1 MRLGWTVCALSFVIA
16 DGALAATRKAS
27 LKAKTHVSPDATR
40 DPLRSDRWP
49 PVADA
54 VPPTAE
60 ERRLGAAIMAEAH
73 RSQYWGRPFCWIAS
87 RKHVEG
93 CDAAEEKD
101 VEALLKIDRSGAVED
116 VRVRLK
122 DDGPGD
128 STRAMP
134 FDPTTR
140 FGLFCAGYS
149 LQVLLQV
156 MKREDL
162 FREMDKS
169 ELLVLRATW
178 FGWDQD
184 FIVRGRSLGRLD
196 VARRQSELGLT
207 ALSLGHA
214 VGRLA
219 DGRPHAIAGDFL
231 VFRFD
236 SGRLHTGIFDHW
248 VLYKG
253 QLIGVSFVGAN
264 LEGVGR
270 KFYCFRDD
278 DAVDRMPDAIFD
290 EWCSAKPRIRRA
302 AIFAAR
308 LSPKLASKAR
318 AK

>member
-1 MRLGWTVCALSFVIA
+1 MHLGW
-16 DGALAATRKAS
+16 AATAVTLLVADVALGAARSAKH
-27 LKAKTHVSPDATR
+27 KAKTHVSADASR
-40 DPLRSDRWP
+40 DPLRSDRASRA
-49 PVADA
+49 VDA
-54 VPPTAE
+54 LAPTAE
-60 ERRLGAAIMAEAH
+60 EQRLGAAIIKEAH
-73 RSQYWGRPFCWIAS
+73 RAQYWGRPFCWIANQ
-87 RKHVEG
+87 KHVEG
-93 CDAAEEKD
+93 CDSAEAKD
-101 VEALLKIDRSGAVED
+101 IDALLKIDRSGAVEE
-116 VRVRLK
+116 VRVRLR
-122 DDGPGD
+122 DEGPAD
-128 STRAMP
+128 STLAMP

-149 LQVLLQV
+149 LQVLLSV

-169 ELLVLRATW
+169 ELRALRATW

-184 FIVRGRSLGRLD
+184 FTIRGRLFGRLD

-219 DGRPHAIAGDFL
+219 DGRPHTIAGDFL

-248 VLYKG
+248 VMYKG
-253 QLIGVSFVGAN
+253 KPVGVSFIGAN

-278 DAVDRMPDAIFD
+278 DAVERMPDNIHD
-290 EWCSAKPRIRRA
+290 EWCSAKPRIRKA
-302 AIFAAR
+302 ALYAAR

-318 AK
+318 